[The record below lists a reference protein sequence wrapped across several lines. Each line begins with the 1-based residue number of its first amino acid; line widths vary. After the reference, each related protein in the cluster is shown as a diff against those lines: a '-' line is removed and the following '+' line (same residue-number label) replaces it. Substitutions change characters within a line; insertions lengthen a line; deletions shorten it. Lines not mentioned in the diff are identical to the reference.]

1 MDNLL
6 NIINILD
13 NKIFIIY
20 SKKTFL
26 MYNNMYNNMYIY
38 TLNDYKAYL
47 IKQIPNDIQVSY
59 SQYCFT
65 ENNIKDMIIK
75 FLQLKINN
83 YYLPD
88 IFTNIKYLN
97 SIQHIEQKSQEW
109 LDIRKN
115 IIPASESGYLLG
127 VKGVGV
133 MMNYISNKVGL
144 PSTQDLLKNM
154 LSIQHGN
161 IFEDVSRI
169 IYETRHNVIVKEYGL
184 IKSKKNSMLSA
195 SPDGVVINANDNVD
209 NVDNIPNCRIGRLLE
224 IKNPF
229 TYDASDDIKPEYM
242 IQMQQQMYVLE
253 SPLCDFIKTNIV
265 GLNVNKETIKNGFTS
280 YKTLDDML
288 NDKYIDNAL
297 KIHNKNIPTIN
308 LNSRGME
315 KGLLISY
322 KDMTTGNIKI
332 ILYSIKIEYVKD
344 AIINWICT
352 TKSEL
357 NKNGNNA
364 NSIHIQYW
372 YIANYFEKTI
382 LYDEKLFEKNYIIR
396 LQLIWNLITYIKNIS
411 DLQQRAHFISYTLRA
426 HFNKPSAYY
435 KTNDN
440 FKSICSLLTQSL
452 QLKPCSEDDYITY
465 VQSQLNN
472 LTIKTNNKNNK
483 QIIELDF

>member
-169 IYETRHNVIVKEYGL
+169 IYETRYNVIVKEYGL

-332 ILYSIKIEYVKD
+332 ILYSIKI
-344 AIINWICT
+344 
-352 TKSEL
+352 
-357 NKNGNNA
+357 
-364 NSIHIQYW
+364 
-372 YIANYFEKTI
+372 
-382 LYDEKLFEKNYIIR
+382 
-396 LQLIWNLITYIKNIS
+396 
-411 DLQQRAHFISYTLRA
+411 
-426 HFNKPSAYY
+426 
-435 KTNDN
+435 
-440 FKSICSLLTQSL
+440 
-452 QLKPCSEDDYITY
+452 
-465 VQSQLNN
+465 
-472 LTIKTNNKNNK
+472 
-483 QIIELDF
+483 